1 MLFNESFLYL
11 DLTEAANALTPKMLL
26 NKDELILLHRRTS
39 GQQQANF
46 MAGRYALKR
55 LLIAHTGGTWLDW
68 QILPK
73 ASGQPRA
80 FFKHHAVPINLSISH
95 SRSKV
100 ACVIST
106 NEYVGIDIE
115 DKKPR
120 DNLAELVAQIASDE
134 EQAWWQMQ
142 EDQLSA
148 FYDLWT
154 TKEAVGKLYGAG
166 IIIKQAVAESI
177 STYHPIDDT
186 TSICTIAALPIK
198 SY

>member
-1 MLFNESFLYL
+1 MLFNESFLCL
-11 DLTEAANALTPKMLL
+11 NLTDAANALKPKILL
-26 NKDELILLHRRTS
+26 NKDELMLLHKRTAN
-39 GQQQANF
+39 QQQVNF
-46 MAGRYALKR
+46 MAGRYALKK
-55 LLIAHTGGTWLDW
+55 LLIAHTGGTWQDW
-68 QILPK
+68 QILPE

-80 FFKHHAVPINLSISH
+80 FFNHHAVPINLSISH

-100 ACVIST
+100 ACVISA

-120 DNLAELVAQIASDE
+120 DNLAELVSQIASDE

-154 TKEAVGKLYGAG
+154 TKEAIGKLYGVG
-166 IIIKQAVAESI
+166 IIVKQAVADSI

-198 SY
+198 PY